1 MKITNNSIANASL
14 PPNKPVADAV
24 GPAVAAEAPAKQK
37 SGSGYYPSPESI
49 RYRQLVGQQPE
60 IRDQRVQEASDRL
73 NRGFYDTPE
82 SIAKTADA
90 ILAAKE

>member
-1 MKITNNSIANASL
+1 MKITNTNISNTSL
-14 PPNKPVADAV
+14 PTNKPIADAT
-24 GPAVAAEAPAKQK
+24 GPDAPAEAPAKPK

-60 IRDQRVQEASDRL
+60 IRDQRVQDVSDRL
-73 NRGFYDTPE
+73 NRGFYDTSE
-82 SIAKTADA
+82 SVAKTAEA